1 MAGLLIRSVVRE
13 LNPALGSLE
22 LFRHPR
28 TPLPLTRVN
37 RHAFFNNAAL
47 PYLWTSP
54 LESSWLPSMMVGS
67 AITASL
73 SLVFH
78 ATLRA
83 PHGGIFVIGL
93 IGNWP
98 LYLLAIAIGTVVSAA
113 LVIGVK
119 EFTGGADTE
128 KATSAAA

>member
-1 MAGLLIRSVVRE
+1 MGTSFITEGTIPFAVADPLRIILLLI
-13 LNPALGSLE
+13 
-22 LFRHPR
+22 FD
-28 TPLPLTRVN
+28 
-37 RHAFFNNAAL
+37 
-47 PYLWTSP
+47 
-54 LESSWLPSMMVGS
+54 
-67 AITASL
+67 
-73 SLVFH
+73 

-98 LYLLAIAIGTVVSAA
+98 LYLLAIAIGTVVSVA

-119 EFTGGADTE
+119 EFTGGSGKE